1 MFSNKYFGQYSNLKL
16 NIQLIN
22 KKNKFDNKYY
32 NDLWIL
38 TNFIKK
44 LNSTLKDSIN
54 DKIEHNQLIIGI
66 REIYIIKEKKSKIK
80 LINKIKKIN

>member
-22 KKNKFDNKYY
+22 KKNKFDNKYD

-38 TNFIKK
+38 TNLMKK

-66 REIYIIKEKKSKIK
+66 REIYIIKEKEREIK